1 MLVPVSP
8 GTWCCQEMKPLGDS
22 LRCWCPGG
30 FLGRAGEEAQ
40 GMLGVNFFPHQNWV
54 YPGSND
60 AAALGS
66 SQGPVGPQ
74 QHTHTIMCCEV
85 FKRCLLK
92 SAKITPL
99 SKPAPPTMFPS
110 MGGWEIRAV
119 GQALGRGARVG
130 RVRVSGAEATLS
142 QCWDDF
148 QKCSNHTLCW
158 SIQCHKC
165 AVPLTLK
172 KKMLFSR
179 LCDACD
185 NCHISNVYIILLCT
199 YFS

>member
-1 MLVPVSP
+1 MDCIRFPIVWHLPGFSAFSYHSLGSP
-8 GTWCCQEMKPLGDS
+8 HCNC
-22 LRCWCPGG
+22 
-30 FLGRAGEEAQ
+30 
-40 GMLGVNFFPHQNWV
+40 VNFFPHQNWV

-119 GQALGRGARVG
+119 GQALGSGARVG

-148 QKCSNHTLCW
+148 QKCSNHTLC
-158 SIQCHKC
+158 
-165 AVPLTLK
+165 
-172 KKMLFSR
+172 
-179 LCDACD
+179 
-185 NCHISNVYIILLCT
+185 
-199 YFS
+199 